1 MSTKQK
7 NAHRVPVTG
16 SSFLSTVSI
25 CAVLFLIGL
34 VAMIGLVGR
43 GLGNYIRESLSYTVL
58 LDPESP
64 DQEILSMR
72 DRISQR
78 PYTKEVTYF
87 SKEEAMKEL
96 SEELGENPED
106 FLGWNPLS
114 PTLEVHVLSEYAAS
128 PDSVQM
134 IAKELEA
141 FPITQTVSYRKDLVD
156 ELNRNLNSIAIIMG
170 GLALLLLVIS
180 VVLINNTIRLR
191 VYAKRFIIYTM
202 RLVGATGS
210 FIRRPFI
217 ASSIRAGIIAA
228 IVAIG
233 LMIWCRYYLLLKY
246 PILGGVLSVRHMVI
260 AGGIVLVAGI
270 LISWIASA
278 ASVSRYLKMDEDRLY
293 RA

>member
-7 NAHRVPVTG
+7 KAHRVPVTG

-78 PYTKEVTYF
+78 PYTKEVTYY

-134 IAKELEA
+134 IAQELEA

>member
-7 NAHRVPVTG
+7 KARRVPVTG

-34 VAMIGLVGR
+34 VAMIGLVGQ

-64 DQEILSMR
+64 DQDIASMKE
-72 DRISQR
+72 RIASKR
-78 PYTKEVTYF
+78 YTKEVTYF

-134 IAKELEA
+134 IAQELES

-156 ELNRNLNSIAIIMG
+156 ELNRNLSNIAIIMG
-170 GLALLLLVIS
+170 ALALLLLVIS

-217 ASSIRAGIIAA
+217 TSSIRSGIIAA

-246 PILGGVLSVRHMVI
+246 PILGGVLTLRHMAI
-260 AGGIVLVAGI
+260 AGAVVLVAGI
-270 LISWIASA
+270 LISWIASS